1 MEHDKLA
8 TRLSL
13 IIYKL
18 NQGERLTIESL
29 ANEFG
34 VSKRTIERDI
44 ARFSYFDIKK
54 EGKEFFLDE
63 LAVGKLNFDDIKN
76 FAIFSGI
83 KSLFPSLTNQFL
95 KDILNEKINR
105 AYMVQNSGFE
115 DIEEKQQL
123 FENLSSAI
131 IEEKT
136 ISFFYNDKKR
146 VVNPYKL
153 INTNGIWYLSAL
165 ENNTIKTYTFSKIKS
180 LKVSSD
186 KFQVDK
192 DILKEIEKS
201 EINFLSKES
210 KEVHLK
216 IQNSG
221 FEDIQEKQQLFENLS
236 TAIIEEKTISFFY
249 NDKKRVVNPYKLINT
264 NGIWY
269 LSALEN
275 NTIKTYTFS
284 KIKSLK
290 ISSDKFI
297 VDKNILKEIEKSE
310 INFLSKE
317 LKEVHLKIQNSAKE
331 YFLRKKVL
339 SNMKIVDNTDE
350 YFVVSTNI
358 SFDDEIL
365 NIVKQ
370 WIPYIEILKPIEL
383 QEKLEDVLKNYLENR

>member
-95 KDILNEKINR
+95 KDILNDKINR

-115 DIEEKQQL
+115 D
-123 FENLSSAI
+123 
-131 IEEKT
+131 
-136 ISFFYNDKKR
+136 
-146 VVNPYKL
+146 
-153 INTNGIWYLSAL
+153 
-165 ENNTIKTYTFSKIKS
+165 
-180 LKVSSD
+180 
-186 KFQVDK
+186 
-192 DILKEIEKS
+192 
-201 EINFLSKES
+201 
-210 KEVHLK
+210 
-216 IQNSG
+216 
-221 FEDIQEKQQLFENLS
+221 
-236 TAIIEEKTISFFY
+236 IEEKTISFFY

-290 ISSDKFI
+290 ISSDKFV

-317 LKEVHLKIQNSAKE
+317 SKEVHLKIQNSAKE

-339 SNMKIVDNTDE
+339 SNMKIIDNTDE

-370 WIPYIEILKPIEL
+370 WIPYIEILKPVEL
-383 QEKLEDVLKNYLENR
+383 QEKLEDVLKKYLDKNIK

>member
-180 LKVSSD
+180 LK
-186 KFQVDK
+186 
-192 DILKEIEKS
+192 
-201 EINFLSKES
+201 
-210 KEVHLK
+210 
-216 IQNSG
+216 
-221 FEDIQEKQQLFENLS
+221 
-236 TAIIEEKTISFFY
+236 
-249 NDKKRVVNPYKLINT
+249 
-264 NGIWY
+264 
-269 LSALEN
+269 
-275 NTIKTYTFS
+275 
-284 KIKSLK
+284 
-290 ISSDKFI
+290 ISSDKFV

-317 LKEVHLKIQNSAKE
+317 SKEVHLKIQNSAKE

-383 QEKLEDVLKNYLENR
+383 QVKLEDALKNYLDKNIK

>member
-29 ANEFG
+29 ANEFS
-34 VSKRTIERDI
+34 VSKRTIERDMN
-44 ARFSYFDIKK
+44 RFSYFDIKK

-63 LAVGKLNFDDIKN
+63 IAVGKLNFNDIKN

-83 KSLFPSLTNQFL
+83 KSLYPSLTNQFL
-95 KDILNEKINR
+95 KDILNDKINR
-105 AYMVQNSGFE
+105 AYLIQNSGFE
-115 DIEEKQQL
+115 DIEKKQQL
-123 FENLSSAI
+123 FESLSTAI
-131 IEEKT
+131 LDEKT
-136 ISFFYNDKKR
+136 ISFIYNDKSR

-153 INTNGIWYLSAL
+153 INTNGIWYLSAT

-180 LKVSSD
+180 LKISRD
-186 KFQVDK
+186 KFIVDK

-216 IQNSG
+216 IQNS
-221 FEDIQEKQQLFENLS
+221 
-236 TAIIEEKTISFFY
+236 A
-249 NDKKRVVNPYKLINT
+249 R
-264 NGIWY
+264 
-269 LSALEN
+269 
-275 NTIKTYTFS
+275 
-284 KIKSLK
+284 
-290 ISSDKFI
+290 
-297 VDKNILKEIEKSE
+297 
-310 INFLSKE
+310 
-317 LKEVHLKIQNSAKE
+317 E

-339 SNMKIVDNTDE
+339 SNMKIIDNTDE
-350 YFVVSTNI
+350 YFVVSTNV

-370 WIPYIEILKPIEL
+370 WIPYMEIVKPIEL
-383 QEKLEDVLKNYLENR
+383 QEKLEDILKKYLTK

>member
-95 KDILNEKINR
+95 KDILNDKINR

-115 DIEEKQQL
+115 DIQEKQQL
-123 FENLSSAI
+123 FESLSASI

-153 INTNGIWYLSAL
+153 INTNGIWYLSAT
-165 ENNTIKTYTFSKIKS
+165 ENNNIKTYTFSKIKILIIS
-180 LKVSSD
+180 ID
-186 KFQVDK
+186 KFV
-192 DILKEIEKS
+192 
-201 EINFLSKES
+201 
-210 KEVHLK
+210 
-216 IQNSG
+216 
-221 FEDIQEKQQLFENLS
+221 
-236 TAIIEEKTISFFY
+236 
-249 NDKKRVVNPYKLINT
+249 
-264 NGIWY
+264 
-269 LSALEN
+269 
-275 NTIKTYTFS
+275 
-284 KIKSLK
+284 
-290 ISSDKFI
+290 

-317 LKEVHLKIQNSAKE
+317 PKEVHLKIQNSAKD

-365 NIVKQ
+365 YLVKHCILYFFFFFSIYLQ
-370 WIPYIEILKPIEL
+370 YRLEDILK
-383 QEKLEDVLKNYLENR
+383 KYLGSK